1 MAHEVGFDD
10 CGIAQAE
17 AIPQFSHSLQEWTAQ
32 GCHASMSFME
42 QHQEMRGNPQL
53 LVPDAKS
60 VISLVV
66 GYKPSQTMQGPF
78 RIAQYAYGEDYHEK
92 IKRMLFALIARIQE
106 RYPDFEAK
114 PCVDTVPISDKLW
127 AMKAGLGWIG
137 KNTLFVH
144 PRLGS
149 FCNLGELVTAAEMDS
164 YDSPIPNQCGECH
177 KCVDACPNRALKID
191 SNNKSMLDA
200 RRCTSY
206 HTIENRSEQLPES
219 LRTNGYVFGC
229 DCCQLVCPFNQ
240 QAPVSVEVP
249 SERLQELE
257 TLPQAD
263 EPTFKQLTRHSPI
276 SRIKYYQWHRNLEKV
291 PKSAL

>member
-1 MAHEVGFDD
+1 MGFDD

-42 QHQEMRGNPQL
+42 QHQEMRGDPRL

-114 PCVDTVPISDKLW
+114 PCVDTVPMSDKLW
-127 AMKAGLGWIG
+127 AMMAGMGWIG
-137 KNTLFVH
+137 KNTLFIH

-149 FCNLGELVTAAEMDS
+149 FCNLGELVTTAEMDH
-164 YDSPIPNQCGECH
+164 YDTPKPNQCGDCH
-177 KCVDACPNRALKID
+177 KCVDACPNKALIVSPPTAKV
-191 SNNKSMLDA
+191 KVELDA

-240 QAPVSVEVP
+240 QAPVAVEV
-249 SERLQELE
+249 SAERLQELE
-257 TLPQAD
+257 FLPVAD
-263 EPTFKQLTRHSPI
+263 EAAFKHLTRHTPI
-276 SRIKYYQWHRNLEKV
+276 SRIKYYQWCRNLEKV
-291 PKSAL
+291 PK